1 MFHNNSKTSALEDV
15 TGISR
20 RTSAKKR
27 PGKLSGYTQDATA
40 EIRELIKDLFSIS

>member
-1 MFHNNSKTSALEDV
+1 MFYNNSKNSALEDV

-20 RTSAKKR
+20 RTPAKK
-27 PGKLSGYTQDATA
+27 PGKLSGYTQEKTA